1 MIVIEKRLLE
11 SGQKVEREGSGM
23 VQCATIVKFLAW
35 LVNRTPGVAP
45 QFKDWNRIVQFSLSG
60 EEPFYVTFADGRMKF
75 SLGEAHKPDLEF
87 VSKSK
92 DFFDVMV
99 GKTKFDQGFSQGTY
113 TIRGSITDAVKLM
126 RVSELT
132 FDSHPNLNKLM
143 KIVSRILA

>member
-1 MIVIEKRLLE
+1 
-11 SGQKVEREGSGM
+11 M
-23 VQCATIVKFLAW
+23 VHCATVVKFLAW
-35 LVNRTPGVAP
+35 LVNRTPGVRT
-45 QFKDWNRIVQFSLSG
+45 QLEDWNRIVQFSLSG
-60 EEPFYVTFADGRMKF
+60 EEPFYLTLADGRMKF
-75 SLGEAHKPDLEF
+75 NLGEAQKPHLEF

-113 TIRGSITDAVKLM
+113 TIRGSMTDAVKLM

-143 KIVSRILA
+143 KSVSRMLA